1 MNQRYTRYYLF
12 IKPIFKNRVIRNY
25 GYFVFSLITITIF
38 SLFAIRPTFATI
50 ISLNKTINEQK
61 IVLDQLNTKTNN
73 LSLGKKAYDNL
84 DPTIQDK
91 LFSLAPN
98 STSIPKLIDNLN
110 TLASRNEAS
119 ISGLQFQPTE
129 LFGAP
134 KKLSK
139 NAKLEEIEF
148 SLNIRGTYPQFI
160 NFISSL
166 IASGR
171 LINLESVNFNKSAD
185 DSLTMSINATAYVLK
200 N

>member
-1 MNQRYTRYYLF
+1 MF
-12 IKPIFKNRVIRNY
+12 IKPIFKNRIIKSY
-25 GYFVFSLITITIF
+25 GYFVFSLTTITVF

-50 ISLNKTINEQK
+50 ISLHKTLNEQRG
-61 IVLDQLNTKTNN
+61 VLDQLNTKTNN

-84 DPTIQDK
+84 DPTVQDK

-98 STSIPKLIDNLN
+98 STSIPGLIDNLYE
-110 TLASRNEAS
+110 LASRNEAS
-119 ISGLQFQPTE
+119 VSGLQFQPTE
-129 LFGAP
+129 LLGAP

-139 NAKLEEIEF
+139 DAKLEEIEF

-166 IASGR
+166 VTSNR
-171 LINLESVNFNKSAD
+171 LINLKSISFNKSVEGF
-185 DSLTMSINATAYVLK
+185 LTMSINATAYVLK